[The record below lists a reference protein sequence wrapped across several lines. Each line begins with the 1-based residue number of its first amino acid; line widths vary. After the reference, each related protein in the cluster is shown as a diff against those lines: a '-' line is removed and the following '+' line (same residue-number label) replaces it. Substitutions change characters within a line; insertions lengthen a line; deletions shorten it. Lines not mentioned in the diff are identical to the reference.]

1 MELELELAE
10 DLEAEHKPTVEGE
23 HKPIVEAE
31 AHKSSVE
38 VEVLVLR

>member
-10 DLEAEHKPTVEGE
+10 DLEAE